1 MFRGSLLRLFLA
13 LCACLP
19 LAGVSWAAHINTH
32 TPTKS
37 KSQKVSESSRT
48 RRRYH
53 HLARSRSAKPI
64 PVSATTMRR
73 RHHYYERFHMSSFV
87 QDDITTGD
95 ITRGEDLTVR
105 QAAIDAL
112 GNMN

>member
-1 MFRGSLLRLFLA
+1 MFRGSHLRLVFA
-13 LCACLP
+13 FCACLS

-37 KSQKVSESSRT
+37 KSQKVSETART

-53 HLARSRSAKPI
+53 HLAHSRSAKPI
-64 PVSATTMRR
+64 RVSTTTRR

-87 QDDITTGD
+87 QDDITAGD
-95 ITRGEDLTVR
+95 ITTGEDPVVR
-105 QAAIDAL
+105 RAAIDAL
-112 GNMN
+112 